1 MSNSRYPLTYNDEHE
16 EQVKEKFTSA
26 MRGKSQLFIK
36 RLQQADDPLVT
47 FDEFKK
53 AVVNLTS

>member
-1 MSNSRYPLTYNDEHE
+1 
-16 EQVKEKFTSA
+16 

-36 RLQQADDPLVT
+36 RLLQIDDPLVK

-53 AVVNLTS
+53 AVVNITS